1 MSITD
6 VQFQAETFTGS
17 TLRGRLF
24 HAGKKVLSSEF
35 QWRNHLAKVLDK
47 YPVGASIVEL
57 GSGCRRIRSD
67 VKNVDLFSFPNV
79 DIVADIS
86 SIPLKSETVDLI
98 VLDSVLEHIADPQ
111 KVVSEAHRLLVAG
124 GKLFINC
131 PQVFPY
137 HGYPAHFQN
146 FTRDGLR
153 HLLRDFSSC
162 EIQTTLG
169 PMSAWINFTAESFAV
184 IVAGERGL
192 GYIVAKALAM
202 LPIFWLKYLDAFFS
216 RMERSHRIAGMLCAI
231 AVK

>member
-79 DIVADIS
+79 DIVATLHPRS
-86 SIPLKSETVDLI
+86 VSCKEFATDLI
-98 VLDSVLEHIADPQ
+98 DVRAFSIWPKLTICHCSAAGCCARADVQFLHFP
-111 KVVSEAHRLLVAG
+111 HR
-124 GKLFINC
+124 
-131 PQVFPY
+131 P
-137 HGYPAHFQN
+137 
-146 FTRDGLR
+146 R
-153 HLLRDFSSC
+153 
-162 EIQTTLG
+162 
-169 PMSAWINFTAESFAV
+169 
-184 IVAGERGL
+184 
-192 GYIVAKALAM
+192 
-202 LPIFWLKYLDAFFS
+202 LKP
-216 RMERSHRIAGMLCAI
+216 
-231 AVK
+231 VT